1 MSEASAQPGYG
12 QADGDSRDPFESLRR
27 RISELTAADGTEAQ
41 IEHLRQQLS
50 EQEEL
55 HQDMQRVLAARLSD
69 GDSREVT
76 PSASADPR
84 IATSKGGGCAGA
96 LLPATKFDVAST
108 ISICAFGYLGVLV
121 RLGLTAFSSWW
132 SVEQPGTC
140 QLLGQLGHGFFLA
153 NIVGCLLMGFAKR
166 AAEFH
171 CGRHALLYTGFT
183 TGLCGCLTTFA
194 TWNQAASI
202 QIVRGNVSDG
212 LLMCVAST
220 STPACC
226 VCIIAPFMSLTN
238 TRLRVTQP
246 SAPARSGAFLSA
258 AWAASRK

>member
-1 MSEASAQPGYG
+1 MSEPALPVAAQPGYG
-12 QADGDSRDPFESLRR
+12 QADG
-27 RISELTAADGTEAQ
+27 G
-41 IEHLRQQLS
+41 
-50 EQEEL
+50 
-55 HQDMQRVLAARLSD
+55 
-69 GDSREVT
+69 SREVA
-76 PSASADPR
+76 PSASASASASVAPP
-84 IATSKGGGCAGA
+84 KGGGCAPA
-96 LLPATKFDVAST
+96 LLPAKFDGAST

-171 CGRHALLYTGFT
+171 CGRHALVYASFT

-194 TWNQAASI
+194 TWNQAASL

-212 LLMCVAST
+212 LLMCVASIT
-220 STPACC
+220 ACCRSINALFRTLPDRRLYVMQPRAPAC
-226 VCIIAPFMSLTN
+226 
-238 TRLRVTQP
+238 
-246 SAPARSGAFLSA
+246 SGDLLSA
-258 AWAASRK
+258 AWAAPRK